1 MVVSIIENFMVPRVL
16 IDQGSSTDILYL
28 KTFQRLE
35 VSSDTVHPHASPLL
49 DFASGRVEA
58 KGYMN
63 LMTTFGQGKLSR
75 SFTIRYLLVDAAT
88 SDFGL
93 VSRKTFNE
101 LGAIVSMPNEIPYT
115 DRGDGNC

>member
-1 MVVSIIENFMVPRVL
+1 
-16 IDQGSSTDILYL
+16 
-28 KTFQRLE
+28 
-35 VSSDTVHPHASPLL
+35 
-49 DFASGRVEA
+49 
-58 KGYMN
+58 MN

-75 SFTIRYLLVDAAT
+75 SFTIGYLLVDAAT

-115 DRGDGNC
+115 DRGDGRLTKSNHTNVM